1 MWWVKKVIL
10 LQMKRE
16 EFDGS
21 KVVVLK
27 ILSTGSEFESSVNEN
42 FLAIDKENKNFI
54 SLVIDPKL
62 IEENIYPGIIIEG
75 IPNRVF
81 GNVIYFTDESSYIRI
96 VTDRYESEFPPD
108 SEIETKIKTI
118 QVSDNPY
125 IVEAIVLQSPTTS
138 NVTTKSGEDVSVSET
153 LIGDDTGEIRLT
165 GWRD

>member
-1 MWWVKKVIL
+1 
-10 LQMKRE
+10 
-16 EFDGS
+16 
-21 KVVVLK
+21 
-27 ILSTGSEFESSVNEN
+27 
-42 FLAIDKENKNFI
+42 LAIDKNRNFV
-54 SLVIDPKL
+54 SVVIDRK
-62 IEENIYPGIIIEG
+62 IINEEIIANTIIEG

-138 NVTTKSGEDVSVSET
+138 NVTTKSGENVTVSDT
-153 LIGDDTGEIRLT
+153 LIGDDTGEL
-165 GWRD
+165 D